1 MKRFFYLIM
10 TLLFSTSNLKAQEP
24 DEPFAESTIEQTEH
38 SVDWVPTLLN
48 ASNSSLYNAII
59 FNGRIV
65 GWYMRGDNSAL
76 TILDGIQYAS
86 PLNKWRF
93 WDLFA
98 GIQGQFRR
106 TNLSVNGAFTDEGYF
121 QNSNVSFLS
130 SSLQEGNKNINIGS
144 SISNSIFANNF
155 SMRIN
160 TPNLIRHW
168 RSSFGLVLQH
178 MPTQMNTASYK
189 ESIGLIYGI
198 EKQLSKKNNL
208 GFTFIWNY
216 SDQSKVSTAV
226 KEVFDL
232 ANQNTYNPTW
242 GWRNFKPYFP
252 NTKQSNAPIFSFRYL
267 HTINENNYFK
277 FNHSVII
284 GRQSTSSLEW
294 TQTADPRPDYYRYL
308 PSYFS
313 DESLKN
319 DLSNWYIMHPENLQI
334 NFDKIDQINKA
345 SKDQRSYYIV
355 NQQNS
360 DLFLWNGS
368 FLYAKYYGNE
378 FNVSWGANYLY
389 HQIAYSN
396 EVKDLL
402 GGSYFLNYNSWVNDD
417 GLNTS
422 FQNDIQKPDRKITNH
437 GTWGPNY
444 TMYAAQLYPWLQ
456 VNKNYARVEAVIGMG
471 LGIQAINRD
480 GHNRNGLFP
489 ISSFGKSN
497 FIWSD
502 AKDFKIQL
510 LYKFSGRLYFRSI
523 VFAQWKLPSID
534 NLFIDPAFNS
544 FTSPFAKSIYKYGLD
559 LSVFYR
565 TPNLKLYFSAYWNN
579 VYHLSISRMFYHD
592 EYASFV
598 YGLSGNINKAYSGYE
613 FSAEMPILNNLQL
626 IFVSTLQKNIFLNNT
641 AYQLLSINDLQP
653 FAKGLL
659 HLEGLPAESSPSFT
673 NVLTLQYQPISN
685 LRVGVTMLYA
695 IQRPIAIDYFR
706 RSEAVKNKL
715 DLYGWNKLQQASFL
729 PDNIVVN
736 AFISKSTQFKI
747 ASKTIRGFTS
757 LSIRNMLNTY
767 IPIFAYEQSRF
778 DYIKFNASKYAV
790 KYLLD
795 QGVTYSLRIQLQIQ

>member
-1 MKRFFYLIM
+1 
-10 TLLFSTSNLKAQEP
+10 
-24 DEPFAESTIEQTEH
+24 
-38 SVDWVPTLLN
+38 
-48 ASNSSLYNAII
+48 
-59 FNGRIV
+59 
-65 GWYMRGDNSAL
+65 MRGDNNAL
-76 TILDGIQYAS
+76 TVLDGIQYTS
-86 PLNKWRF
+86 PFNKWRF
-93 WDLFA
+93 WDLLA
-98 GIQGQFRR
+98 GLQGQFRR
-106 TNLSVNGAFTDEGYF
+106 TNLSVNGAFTDAGYF
-121 QNSNVSFLS
+121 QNSTISFLS

-160 TPNLIRHW
+160 TPNLIHHW

-189 ESIGLIYGI
+189 ESIGLIYGL
-198 EKQLSKKNNL
+198 EKNLSKKNNL

-226 KEVFDL
+226 KEIFDL

-252 NTKQSNAPIFSFRYL
+252 NTKQSNAPILSFRYL
-267 HTINENNYFK
+267 HTINENNYYK
-277 FNHSVII
+277 FNQSVII

-319 DLSNWYIMHPENLQI
+319 DLSNWYIKHPESLQI

-345 SKDQRSYYIV
+345 SMDQRSYYIV

-360 DLFLWNGS
+360 DLLLWNGA
-368 FLYAKYYGNE
+368 FFYPKYYGNE
-378 FNVSWGANYLY
+378 LNVSWGANYLY

-396 EVKDLL
+396 QVKDLL

-422 FQNDIQKPDRKITNH
+422 FQNDIQNPDRKITKSE
-437 GTWGPNY
+437 TWGPNY
-444 TMYAAQLYPWLQ
+444 TMHAAQIYPWLQ
-456 VNKNYARVEAVIGMG
+456 VNKNYARFETIFGMG
-471 LGIQAINRD
+471 LGIQTINRN
-480 GHNRNGLFP
+480 GHNTNGLFP
-489 ISSFGKSN
+489 ASSFGKSN
-497 FIWSD
+497 YIWSD

-544 FTSPFAKSIYKYGLD
+544 FTSPYAKSIFKNGID
-559 LSVFYR
+559 LTVYYR

-579 VYHLSISRMFYHD
+579 TYHHSISRMFYHD

-598 YGLSGNINKAYSGYE
+598 YGLAGNISKAYSGFE
-613 FSAEMPILNNLQL
+613 FSAETPIRHNLQL
-626 IFVSTLQKNIFLNNT
+626 IFVATLQNNIFLDNT
-641 AYQLLSINDLQP
+641 PYQLLSINDLHP
-653 FAKGLL
+653 FTKGLL
-659 HLEGLPAESSPSFT
+659 LLKGLAAESSPSFT
-673 NVLTLQYQPISN
+673 NVLTLQFQPIST
-685 LRVGVTMLYA
+685 LRIGVTMLYA

-706 RSEAVKNKL
+706 RSEVVKNKL
-715 DLYGWNKLQQASFL
+715 DLYGWNKMQQASFL
-729 PDNIVVN
+729 PDNTVVN
-736 AFISKSTQFKI
+736 AFVSKSAQFKI

-757 LSIRNMLNTY
+757 LSIRNVLNTF